1 MNQQIAEPWTIG
13 KIYQFVGEDT
23 LSRWEALG
31 QTDSDIHWAY
41 GMEANAL
48 VEQGIPSMLVYVA
61 IGRKAGKSAE
71 TIRKSFYT
79 WRAYTGAQR
88 EEYHLAPYSV
98 FDHARMCEKPEE
110 VLQYYIAEQCGFDEI
125 KAAFRAG
132 EEEKE
137 FPYSDF
143 PRYLAGA
150 YRQMLGWK
158 TENRKRGE
166 ELLDEFEKLRKAEN
180 DNSKFA

>member
-1 MNQQIAEPWTIG
+1 VVMQDAFSPCPPRPQQP
-13 KIYQFVGEDT
+13 V
-23 LSRWEALG
+23 SVSS
-31 QTDSDIHWAY
+31 SDRVV
-41 GMEANAL
+41 MQ
-48 VEQGIPSMLVYVA
+48 VPSMLVYVA